1 MIPGRERLLMRNIKL
16 VLEYDGSKY
25 HGWQFQAN
33 ANSVQ
38 QELATAI
45 KKLTGESVIP
55 DGAGRT
61 DAGVHAL
68 GQVASFKTESSIPA
82 EKFAPA
88 LNSILP
94 PGICVLRS
102 EQADPD
108 FHPRFSAKGKHYCYL
123 VLNRAQRSPL
133 WETRAW
139 HVRDRLDF
147 EAMEKAARYF
157 MGTHNFRAFCAS
169 GHQNKTFTRTIAH
182 SSWQFGNEVLRYDTI
197 GDAFLYNM
205 VRIMTGTMIDIGR
218 GRFPPEVILEA
229 FETGER
235 NTLGMTA
242 PPEGLYLVE
251 VFY

>member
-1 MIPGRERLLMRNIKL
+1 LLMRNIKL

-108 FHPRFSAKGKHYCYL
+108 FHPCFSAKGKHYCYL